1 MSENQGGLKKKSELL
16 EGEDT
21 LTVCW
26 VEHAFQ
32 AMTNNLH
39 QLGHQ
44 WFDWWGTTLAFGEHL
59 TRGNRG
65 CGEGLRLGCKV
76 GTMKQSSSSKLVKDA
91 SIIDSRNLSY
101 RTSRLYEHSKEI
113 SSVSLHLLN
122 DPKRSNRFIY
132 IESWE
137 MVQNPPECSVQPR
150 RHVW

>member
-44 WFDWWGTTLAFGEHL
+44 RL
-59 TRGNRG
+59 TD
-65 CGEGLRLGCKV
+65 EEQLLR
-76 GTMKQSSSSKLVKDA
+76 SEN
-91 SIIDSRNLSY
+91 I
-101 RTSRLYEHSKEI
+101 
-113 SSVSLHLLN
+113 
-122 DPKRSNRFIY
+122 
-132 IESWE
+132 
-137 MVQNPPECSVQPR
+137 
-150 RHVW
+150 